1 MQLYALVKWPL
12 PYAVVAL
19 QIGRMVMK
27 RPFLIGAAESLSLGG
42 IAGGLFCCAPHRVWH
57 TGISQHAAI
66 VKMSLDFPSI
76 AAYATKHRYR
86 AICYAES
93 RYGCRGDYFI
103 DIRSD
108 PTNINPRR
116 HILAVPGLL
125 SPIVPPDVIS
135 AQPPRARPPDPSSS
149 SPTYPSTPRS
159 RRSVRHHSC
168 YMKTLSV
175 ELLSS
180 PLFFVL
186 PFCCRMTS
194 VRFIPGTL

>member
-1 MQLYALVKWPL
+1 MTRLF
-12 PYAVVAL
+12 
-19 QIGRMVMK
+19 
-27 RPFLIGAAESLSLGG
+27 PFNATDNCRVGS
-42 IAGGLFCCAPHRVWH
+42 IAGKPFSCAPHGACSS
-57 TGISQHAAI
+57 GISQNAI
-66 VKMSLDFPSI
+66 AMKMSLDFPSI

-86 AICYAES
+86 AICYAGS

-103 DIRSD
+103 DIRSESTDID
-108 PTNINPRR
+108 PQR

-125 SPIVPPDVIS
+125 SPVTPPGVS
-135 AQPPRARPPDPSSS
+135 AAQPPRVRPSGPSS
-149 SPTYPSTPRS
+149 PPYPSTPRS

-180 PLFFVL
+180 PLFFVS

-194 VRFIPGTL
+194 GRFIPGTL